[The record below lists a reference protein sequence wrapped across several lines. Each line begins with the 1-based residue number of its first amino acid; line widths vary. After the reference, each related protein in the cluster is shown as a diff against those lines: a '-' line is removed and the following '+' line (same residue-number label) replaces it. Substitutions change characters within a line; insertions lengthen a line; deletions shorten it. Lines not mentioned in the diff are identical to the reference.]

1 LDSPMVRYVQ
11 ERLPLFLDPSDVAE
25 LKEKLTDEGIR
36 RTIADDRQL
45 IEDTPFP
52 EMKQIVLRDP
62 LQLAPLMLRRLASA
76 RGSAGVKWSGGYL
89 TSQDGKALLI
99 VVHPKRPAQDTAS
112 AKELVDRV
120 RIAVAATKDELA
132 RRDPEL
138 AAPV

>member
-1 LDSPMVRYVQ
+1 MVRYVQ

-62 LQLAPLMLRRLASA
+62 LQLAPLMLRRLHAIVHEGA
-76 RGSAGVKWSGGYL
+76 TAG
-89 TSQDGKALLI
+89 DALALN
-99 VVHPKRPAQDTAS
+99 S
-112 AKELVDRV
+112 
-120 RIAVAATKDELA
+120 
-132 RRDPEL
+132 
-138 AAPV
+138 